1 MREFAASRHFLHFQ
15 NSQLLHFLH
24 LRHSRHYGSQG
35 NLGALCKLLE
45 TRKHINSDCK
55 SGVFALLTTKHVMR
69 HASCVTHHLLAT
81 PPRPFLFLFLFLLFP
96 LPFLLFSSLLY
107 FLLAGRKGKPLHG
120 FPEVGGRTYCP
131 SLLPPFRPCH
141 PLPHLHTYRL
151 LSSSASWRSLQFLQL
166 PCFFGQLVTF
176 WSEENTSFT
185 GGRIPLC

>member
-1 MREFAASRHFLHFQ
+1 M
-15 NSQLLHFLH
+15 
-24 LRHSRHYGSQG
+24 
-35 NLGALCKLLE
+35 GALCKLLE

-55 SGVFALLTTKHVMR
+55 SGVFALLTTKHVIR
-69 HASCVTHHLLAT
+69 HTSCVTHHLLAT
-81 PPRPFLFLFLFLLFP
+81 PPRPFLFLLFP

-107 FLLAGRKGKPLHG
+107 YLLAGRKGKPLHG

-166 PCFFGQLVTF
+166 PCFFRPVSHVLV
-176 WSEENTSFT
+176 
-185 GGRIPLC
+185 GGKHLFYGGADSTLLSVGRVLFPLLRE